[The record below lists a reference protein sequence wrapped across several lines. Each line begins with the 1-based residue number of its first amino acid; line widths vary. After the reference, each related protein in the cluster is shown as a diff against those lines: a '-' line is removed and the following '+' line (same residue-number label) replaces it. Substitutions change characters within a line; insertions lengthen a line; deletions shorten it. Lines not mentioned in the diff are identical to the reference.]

1 MSLNWLRVFLPHW
14 LGFFGRNEGE
24 LLDGGLPISRL
35 QPFTH
40 VSDRPPKAP
49 VIRGQLIQRGSDKK
63 KQKTGVGEKEEK
75 EV

>member
-14 LGFFGRNEGE
+14 LGFFGINEGE
-24 LLDGGLPISRL
+24 LLDRGLPISRL

-63 KQKTGVGEKEEK
+63 KKTGVGEKEEK